1 MPAPPRMSQPP
12 RWRAVLAGVAT
23 VCGVLWLGYA
33 VESIRGRRAW
43 AEVVREAEARGEPLQ
58 LAQLLPAVPP
68 EPENFASV
76 LAPVWVGE
84 VPPPWRLAGDK
95 EVRPPPDFGLWWQG
109 ETVPLDAWRSYLGT
123 EDIVGW
129 IDGRHAGELAELAEA
144 SRRSRAYFAVDHA
157 RGVFHGMAFLPPLR
171 SLTRLFALRAAAR
184 LERGEGAEALA
195 DVTVALRLA
204 GMVRDEP
211 FLLTQLAANAHLQYA
226 LQAVR
231 AGLARRVWTEVELA
245 VLSEELG
252 RLDNLG
258 NGMRALRGDLAF
270 SAMLLRGLADDS
282 EQTVAMLTGGGH
294 GPEFVHHV
302 PSGWV
307 YQNMT
312 RLGRIYLDGI
322 FPAYDAQARRV
333 DLARLAAVDREVAG
347 LRAGP
352 YTILARMFMPPV
364 HRAIANCASMQ
375 TQVDLA
381 RLACALEAY
390 RLRRGVYPAALQE
403 LSGEVAGL
411 RDLVTGEPP
420 RYRRDEARGFLLY
433 TTGANL
439 RDDGGEVAVT
449 TRGDLNPM
457 DGDWVWP
464 REASPTGLEVAGG
477 G

>member
-1 MPAPPRMSQPP
+1 M
-12 RWRAVLAGVAT
+12 V
-23 VCGVLWLGYA
+23 WLGYT
-33 VESIRGRRAW
+33 VESVRGRRAW

-58 LAQLLPAVPP
+58 LEKLLPAMPP

-76 LAPVWVGE
+76 LAPVWVGTAAA
-84 VPPPWRLAGDK
+84 PWQLTGDQ
-95 EVRPPPDFGLWWQG
+95 ETLPPPDFGLWWRG
-109 ETVPLDAWRSYLGT
+109 EAVPLDAWRRYLGT
-123 EDIVGW
+123 EDIVAW
-129 IDGRHAGELAELAEA
+129 IDSRHAAELAELAEA
-144 SRRSRAYFAVDHA
+144 TRRSRAYFAVDHA

-171 SLTRLFALRAAAR
+171 SLTRLFSLRAAAR
-184 LERGEGAEALA
+184 LERGDGAAALA
-195 DVTVALRLA
+195 DVVVALRLA

-231 AGLARRVWTEVELA
+231 AGLARRAWTEAELA
-245 VLSEELG
+245 ELGEELG

-282 EQTVAMLTGGGH
+282 ERTVAMLTGGGH

-312 RLGRIYLDGI
+312 RLGRIYLDEI
-322 FPAYDAQARRV
+322 FPAYDVRTRRV

-381 RLACALEAY
+381 RLACALEVY
-390 RLRRGVYPAALQE
+390 RLRMGAYPAALGE
-403 LSGEVAGL
+403 LSGEVLGL

-420 RYRRDEARGFLLY
+420 RYRRDEAGGFLLY
-433 TTGANL
+433 TTGANF

-449 TRGDLNPM
+449 PLGDLNPM

-464 REASPTGLEVAGG
+464 RGKTAPRVDLARGG
-477 G
+477 